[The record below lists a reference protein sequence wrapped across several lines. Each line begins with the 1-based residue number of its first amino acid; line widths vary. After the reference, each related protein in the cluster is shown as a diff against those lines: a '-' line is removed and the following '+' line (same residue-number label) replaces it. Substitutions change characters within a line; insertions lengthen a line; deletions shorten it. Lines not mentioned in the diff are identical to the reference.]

1 MRIRKGDYMPRQNIY
16 KEALNNAI
24 ASVEMEG
31 YDVTEKQKV
40 SCMDFLDGKIDK
52 KDFIKTIL
60 EGCLV

>member
-1 MRIRKGDYMPRQNIY
+1 MRKGDYMSQQNIY

-40 SCMDFLDGKIDK
+40 SCLDFLDGKIDK
-52 KDFIKTIL
+52 KDFIKTVL

>member
-1 MRIRKGDYMPRQNIY
+1 MLQQNVY

-52 KDFIKTIL
+52 KDFIKNVL
-60 EGCLV
+60 EGCLS

>member
-1 MRIRKGDYMPRQNIY
+1 MLQENIY
-16 KEALNNAI
+16 RDALNNAI

-40 SCMDFLDGKIDK
+40 SCLDFLDGKIEK
-52 KDFIKTIL
+52 KDFIKAVL